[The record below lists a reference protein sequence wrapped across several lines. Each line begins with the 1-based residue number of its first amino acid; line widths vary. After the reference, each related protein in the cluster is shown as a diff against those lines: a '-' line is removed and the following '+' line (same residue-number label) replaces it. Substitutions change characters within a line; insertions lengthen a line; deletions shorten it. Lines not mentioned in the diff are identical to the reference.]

1 MCIRDRVGLADR
13 AHHAAGTLTLAGR
26 KRLEIA
32 RALAT
37 QPRLLLL
44 DEVMAGLTPFEV
56 SEALETIST
65 LHRDQDLTIVV
76 IEHVMRA
83 LMQLSQRL
91 VVLHHGAMIA
101 EGTPEEITDSPAV
114 NKAYFGD
121 SRK

>member
-1 MCIRDRVGLADR
+1 MKLQRPLFLEGEAGVGK
-13 AHHAAGTLTLAGR
+13 T
-26 KRLEIA
+26 EIA

-121 SRK
+121 GQK